1 MQPSLSPRGKQPHA
15 KRKEYKNSN
24 TENTEPD
31 NMNYCSSSLLSICR
45 ISINP
50 PCLPITSVLMSS
62 EQNRAKQGILKM
74 MKQKPLIT
82 VYMPVFNA
90 DKFLDQSIS
99 SILSQTFSNFEF
111 IIVDDAST
119 DNSWKIIKS
128 HAKKDKRIIPIKNKI
143 NLGVSLTSNI
153 AISQSHGKFLARM
166 DADDIS
172 FPNRLERQLKF
183 LQKNKSVIATGSQCI
198 VIDKDDNVVGNKN
211 FPTQFKKLKNM
222 IFWAVPIQQPSMMI
236 NLDKLPKN
244 FTWYQANQTSAE
256 EIDLMFKLMKYGK
269 ISNLKENLLFYR
281 HLDSSLSHKNPKD
294 TFKLTLKSRFNALKL
309 GFKPSFLA
317 VLINLIQ
324 IIAVALIPS
333 QLINNLWNII
343 RGIKKPT
350 GLTVAS
356 FAQSQ
361 L

>member
-1 MQPSLSPRGKQPHA
+1 MCIGSDES
-15 KRKEYKNSN
+15 KRTKWKTKIMKN
-24 TENTEPD
+24 
-31 NMNYCSSSLLSICR
+31 
-45 ISINP
+45 
-50 PCLPITSVLMSS
+50 
-62 EQNRAKQGILKM
+62 K
-74 MKQKPLIT
+74 KPLIT

-90 DKFLDQSIS
+90 AEFLDQSIS

-128 HAKKDKRIIPIKNKI
+128 FDKKDSRIIAIKNKI

-172 FPNRLERQLKF
+172 FSNRLEKQISF
-183 LQKNKSVIATGSQCI
+183 LQQNNSVVAVGGQCI
-198 VIDKDDNVVGNKN
+198 VIDKNDNVIGHKN
-211 FPTQFKKLKNM
+211 FPIEPKKLKDM

-236 NLDKLPKN
+236 NLTKLPKN
-244 FTWYQANQTSAE
+244 FTWYQPNQSSAE
-256 EIDLMFKLMKYGK
+256 EINLMFRFMQYGQ
-269 ISNLKENLLFYR
+269 ISNLTDNLLFYR
-281 HLDSSLSHKNPKD
+281 HLDDSLSHKNPKN
-294 TFKLTLKSRFNALKL
+294 TFKLTLKSRFQALKL
-309 GFKPSFLA
+309 GFKPSIKAIILN
-317 VLINLIQ
+317 IMQ
-324 IIAVALIPS
+324 IITITLIPS
-333 QLINNLWNII
+333 YLINEIWSRI

-350 GLTVAS
+350 GLTVGS